1 MLSTLL
7 LAFPPAH
14 PFLFNTDA
22 VRSCK
27 ATRLKIILII
37 ADLSIFK
44 RYLYQKEDKYSVFT
58 RYTNCHTD
66 KKKKKTRAGDEKRSG
81 SQQQKQGLFTS
92 KRLTRGPALAP

>member
-66 KKKKKTRAGDEKRSG
+66 KKKKKKREQEMKSVLVR
-81 SQQQKQGLFTS
+81 SSRNRVFSLQ
-92 KRLTRGPALAP
+92 RD